1 MQSYIESNGGLGIE
15 LTDDQN
21 IVWLK
26 LLILLYAD
34 DTVILSDNAKDFQT
48 SLNAFHNYCLEWKL
62 NVNTRKTKI
71 VVFGARNFNNYQF
84 HFGDQYIDII
94 NTYHYL
100 GVTFSTSGSFLQARE
115 HVSQQARKATYLLFT
130 KAHNAYL
137 PVDLILKLFDHTVL
151 SILTY
156 GSEIYGF
163 ENLDIIDKV
172 HNEFLRKLLKAR
184 KSTPLYML
192 YGEFGRY
199 PISIQIKSRM
209 IQFWS
214 KLLVNTNKISY
225 KIYFYMLNQ
234 PNIRFKWLSE
244 IKSILDSVG
253 LSNFWLQNIPV
264 PLNLH
269 KLVKQTL
276 IDQYNQNW
284 NTLVNSS
291 NKGKIYQLGKI
302 SIGLEQNRTEQ
313 NRTYTLL
320 DKYNIHSLVY
330 IQCI

>member
-1 MQSYIESNGGLGIE
+1 MLIPVKPKSSFLVHVISITTSFNSV
-15 LTDDQN
+15 TN
-21 IVWLK
+21 I
-26 LLILLYAD
+26 LILQILTTIWVSHSLYQD
-34 DTVILSDNAKDFQT
+34 LSYKPVNMFPNKRERQLIFFSQKQTMLIFRSILSSSCSIT
-48 SLNAFHNYCLEWKL
+48 L
-62 NVNTRKTKI
+62 
-71 VVFGARNFNNYQF
+71 
-84 HFGDQYIDII
+84 
-94 NTYHYL
+94 
-100 GVTFSTSGSFLQARE
+100 FS
-115 HVSQQARKATYLLFT
+115 
-130 KAHNAYL
+130 
-137 PVDLILKLFDHTVL
+137 
-151 SILTY
+151 Y

-163 ENLDIIDKV
+163 ENLDIIEKV

-199 PISIQIKSRM
+199 PISVQIKSRM

-225 KIYFYMLNQ
+225 KIYFYMLNL

-244 IKSILDSVG
+244 IGSILDSVG
-253 LSNFWLQNIPV
+253 LSNFWYPNVPV

-291 NKGKIYQLGKI
+291 NKRKIYQLGKI
-302 SIGLEQNRTEQ
+302 SIG
-313 NRTYTLL
+313 
-320 DKYNIHSLVY
+320 
-330 IQCI
+330 